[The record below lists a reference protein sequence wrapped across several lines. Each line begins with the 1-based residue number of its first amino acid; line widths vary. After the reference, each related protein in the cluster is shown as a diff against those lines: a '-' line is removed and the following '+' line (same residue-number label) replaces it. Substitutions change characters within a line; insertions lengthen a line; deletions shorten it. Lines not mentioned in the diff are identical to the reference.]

1 MIVNI
6 RMVLRT
12 LGYVL
17 GAEAVLMLLPLIVC
31 LVYGEPV
38 WPFLWTILPLAVCA
52 AALLLIRP
60 RSRTMYAREGFLI
73 VSFSWILVSLAGAVP
88 FVLSGAIPSYVDAL
102 FETISGF
109 TTTGASILRDVEA
122 LSRGLL
128 FWRSFTHWIGG
139 MGVLVF
145 IMAILPM
152 AGDRSMHV
160 MRAEVP
166 GPSVGKLV
174 PRARH
179 TAILLYSIYL
189 VLTIAEI
196 LFLLAGG
203 MPFFDSLVHA
213 FATAGT
219 GGFSIKNASIG
230 FYNSAYLEGVITVFM
245 LLFGVNFNL
254 YFLLLMR
261 DFRQFFKSEELRVY
275 LLTALGSMLLIAVNI
290 LPEAG
295 NFGTAFRQSSFQVSS
310 VMTTTGFAT
319 VDFNLWPEFSRTILF
334 MLMILGACGGSTG
347 GGLKVSRAIILVKRF
362 GRDLVRQ
369 VHPRAVGSVRLDGRR
384 VDDKTL
390 HDVGIF
396 FIAYMLIIGVMTLIV
411 SLDGFSFE
419 TNLSAVVSCI
429 SNIGPGLGIVGP
441 TGNFSGFSVLSKLL
455 LSLTMLLGRLEIFPL
470 LLTLTPILYRKK

>member
-1 MIVNI
+1 MNI
-6 RMVLRT
+6 SMVLRT

-17 GAEAVLMLLPLIVC
+17 AAEAALLLLPLAVC
-31 LVYGEPV
+31 LIYEEPP
-38 WPFLWTILPLAVCA
+38 WPFLWTILLLAVGA
-52 AALLLIRP
+52 AGLSFIRP
-60 RSRTMYAREGFLI
+60 HSRSIFAREGFII
-73 VSFSWILVSLAGAVP
+73 VSFSWILVSLAGALP
-88 FVLSGAIPSYVDAL
+88 FVFSGAIPNYVDAL

-109 TTTGASILRDVEA
+109 TTTGASILQNVEI
-122 LSRGLL
+122 LPRGLL

-145 IMAILPM
+145 IMAVLPM
-152 AGDRSMHV
+152 AGERSMHV

-189 VLTIAEI
+189 ALTIIEV

-203 MPFFDSLVHA
+203 MPLFDSLVNS

-230 FYNSAYLEGVITVFM
+230 FYNSAYVDIVVTVFM
-245 LLFGVNFNL
+245 LLFGINFNL
-254 YFLLLMR
+254 YFFLLTR
-261 DFRQFFKSEELRVY
+261 DFRQIFKNEELRVY
-275 LLTALGSMLLIAVNI
+275 LCVALGSMLLITFNI
-290 LPEAG
+290 MPEAG
-295 NFGTAFRQSSFQVSS
+295 NFASAFRQASFQVSS
-310 VMTTTGFAT
+310 VMTTTGFST
-319 VDFNLWPEFSRTILF
+319 TDFNLWPQFSRTILF
-334 MLMILGACGGSTG
+334 LLMILGACGGSTG

-362 GRDLVRQ
+362 VRDLVKQ

-384 VDDKTL
+384 VEDKTL

-396 FIAYMLIIGVMTLIV
+396 FIAYMLIIGFMTLLV
-411 SLDGFSFE
+411 SLDGFSLE

-429 SNIGPGLGIVGP
+429 SNIGPGLDIVGP
-441 TGNFSGFSVLSKLL
+441 MGNFSGFSMLSKLL

-470 LLTLTPILYRKK
+470 LLSLTPILYRKK